1 MTRGEWYKTFRSS
14 EKQSEAQETYFHIV
28 EIDDDEIILV
38 DEYIYYKL
46 MRKLIKQTK
55 KPYTYT
61 SKKWLE
67 QIIQNNVY
75 LVEKEQLPF
84 LLHF

>member
-1 MTRGEWYKTFRSS
+1 MTRGEWYKTFTAS
-14 EKQSEAQETYFHIV
+14 EKTNEDQETYFHIV
-28 EIDDDEIILV
+28 EIDDDETVLI
-38 DEYIYYKL
+38 DEYIYYKI

-55 KPYTYT
+55 NPYSY
-61 SKKWLE
+61 SLKQWLE

-75 LVEKEQLPF
+75 LVDKEKLPF